1 MLRLT
6 LTGRSARVLRPH
18 ELAGGVRSLM
28 QEENREGHLGA
39 LDLEWITPAGV
50 VLDRRRYG
58 SLEEL
63 AFMLPS
69 VLADGAR
76 RRPGQ

>member
-6 LTGRSARVLRPH
+6 LTGRPSRVLRPS
-18 ELAGGVRSLM
+18 ELARGVWSLM
-28 QEENREGHLGA
+28 QDETPEDRANA

-50 VLDRRRYG
+50 VLDRHRYA
-58 SLEEL
+58 SVEEL

-69 VLADGAR
+69 LLADGVKR
-76 RRPGQ
+76 GS